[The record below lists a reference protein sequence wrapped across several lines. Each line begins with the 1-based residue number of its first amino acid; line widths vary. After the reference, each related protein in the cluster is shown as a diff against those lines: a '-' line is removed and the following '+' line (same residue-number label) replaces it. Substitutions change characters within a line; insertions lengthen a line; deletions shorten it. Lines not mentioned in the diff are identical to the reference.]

1 MIRLLGTPS
10 PTKLSS
16 SYMIAV
22 SGHILFFAFLLLIPK
37 LGWFPENEE
46 LPEVRLVRLKG
57 GGENIP
63 GWINPTT
70 APSDDAMV
78 PDGVPKK
85 TTPPKAKEEPKAQPS
100 KPKEEIVKP
109 AIDKKPVENVTKTEP
124 QAVESSVT
132 EETSTSS
139 TEETPATL
147 PVETSGEGIGQKP
160 GPEGPGFGAKSDA
173 EFAGADAYLSRIEA
187 EVQRRFNFEGNGTGA
202 IAEYH
207 FFIYK
212 NGKLKEMLLNKSS
225 GIARLDL
232 AARSALMRSKFPPL
246 PASFR
251 HEKLGVTWRFYDA
264 D

>member
-1 MIRLLGTPS
+1 MVRLLGTSS

-16 SYMIAV
+16 SYLIATG
-22 SGHILFFAFLLLIPK
+22 GHLLFFAFLLLIPK

-85 TTPPKAKEEPKAQPS
+85 TTPPKTKEEPKAEPV
-100 KPKEEIVKP
+100 KPKEEIAKP
-109 AIDKKPVENVTKTEP
+109 VADKKPVETVSEAKEP
-124 QAVESSVT
+124 VEKHSTIEEST
-132 EETSTSS
+132 TPASEETA
-139 TEETPATL
+139 ATI
-147 PVETSGEGIGQKP
+147 PVEADGEGVGQKA

-187 EVQRRFNFEGNGTGA
+187 EVQRRFNFEGNGTKA
-202 IAEYH
+202 VAEYH

-212 NGKLKEMLLNKSS
+212 NGKMKELLLNKSS
-225 GIARLDL
+225 GIPSLDL
-232 AARSALMRSKFPPL
+232 AARSALMRTMFPPL
-246 PASFR
+246 TAYFG
-251 HEKLGVTWRFYDA
+251 HD
-264 D
+264 